1 MERAD
6 ERGAKCRCR
15 AHRHLTARID
25 RAMMQD
31 SWQILRDNDKQLALC
46 LLFAPKND
54 RRLLADIFC
63 LANELENAVRIPSEI
78 MLAAIRLQWWHDALA
93 DKETPPDVPL
103 MQALQAHIAAM
114 RISRDDLLAL
124 VALWQ
129 TRINDSEVSPTFCF
143 AGCWQLAAKVTCG
156 ADFGDIAARIADQFA
171 QNETGTHRFKA
182 GDLGT
187 LKRGSG
193 AARWLY
199 LAGCL
204 ANRQADAASGDEDPL
219 LIWRLLFWRFG
230 IGGG

>member
-1 MERAD
+1 
-6 ERGAKCRCR
+6 
-15 AHRHLTARID
+15 
-25 RAMMQD
+25 MMQD

-93 DKETPPDVPL
+93 DKETPPEVPL

-156 ADFGDIAARIADQFA
+156 ADFGDIAARIADQFV

-187 LKRGSG
+187 LKRGGVAGALALSG
-193 AARWLY
+193 WLS
-199 LAGCL
+199 GKP
-204 ANRQADAASGDEDPL
+204 ASGCGKRRRGSAIDLAVAVLAVWDRR
-219 LIWRLLFWRFG
+219 RLKARVLPYAAQSPAQPRNESSARAA
-230 IGGG
+230 